1 MKLIKRILQI
11 ILGII
16 CITPFVLGV
25 GAGIYFMLGVIIH
38 EIPKIPFMEWLI
50 GVGIL
55 LGVILVFFLVSMLTG
70 YGWILITGKKK

>member
-38 EIPKIPFMEWLI
+38 EIPNVYKNKIPKKYLI
-50 GVGIL
+50 KR
-55 LGVILVFFLVSMLTG
+55 TNNDN
-70 YGWILITGKKK
+70 

>member
-55 LGVILVFFLVSMLTG
+55 LGVILVD
-70 YGWILITGKKK
+70 ILKTQI